1 MDPDPELDPD
11 LHQNVT
17 DHQHCQKAGIQIISF
32 EELELLYIISDDDR

>member
-17 DHQHCQKAGIQIISF
+17 DPQHCQKAIIQIILF
-32 EELELLYIISDDDR
+32 EELEL